1 MSLDTERDH
10 EQLPA
15 LDLQELEEIKVLIR
29 RGRQVGVLTHTEITV
44 ATAEFDLEEAEFEEL
59 HRLFERSE
67 IELVDEID
75 PATAANMTMER
86 APDKRARRRPKTAL
100 DLKPDM
106 TTDSLQLFLKD
117 IGKVRLLTAQE
128 EVDLGKRIERGD
140 LDAKQKMVESNLR
153 LVVSIAKHYR
163 NQGLPFLDLIQEGT
177 LGLVRAAEK
186 FDYRKGF
193 KFSTYATWW
202 IRQAIARALADKAR
216 TIRIPV
222 HVVEKLNKIGRA
234 ERKLITELGREP
246 TVEEIAELTG
256 IEPDEVESI
265 KRSAQA
271 PVSLEKPVGDEEESE
286 FGQFIADER
295 AESPYERA
303 VELLT
308 REALRAALEDLGYRE
323 RRVLELRYGLGGER
337 PRTLDEVGRRFNVT
351 RERVRQIENQ
361 SLKKLQN
368 VPETHKLRDDVE
380 ISSGYGLDRIRHQ
393 TQTPTAVEASGFGR
407 AQPVR

>member
-1 MSLDTERDH
+1 MGESARTQVPDERNGMSV
-10 EQLPA
+10 A
-15 LDLQELEEIKVLIR
+15 DLQELEEIKLLLTK
-29 RGRQVGVLTHTEITV
+29 GAQTGVLTYHEV
-44 ATAEFDLEEAEFEEL
+44 ATALAEVDLDESDIEDL
-59 HRLFERSE
+59 HSFLEKSE
-67 IELVDEID
+67 IELVEDLDPPVTPSADE
-75 PATAANMTMER
+75 R
-86 APDKRARRRPKTAL
+86 GLDKSRRRAKKTPGL

-128 EVDLGKRIERGD
+128 EVDLAKRIERGD

-153 LVVSIAKHYR
+153 LVVSIAKNYR

-234 ERKLITELGREP
+234 ERKLVTELGREP
-246 TVEEIAELTG
+246 TPDEIADVTG
-256 IEPDEVESI
+256 IEPEEVDSI

-295 AESPYERA
+295 AESPYDRA
-303 VELLT
+303 AEILT
-308 REALRAALEDLGYRE
+308 KEALREALENLSYRE
-323 RRVLELRYGLGGER
+323 RRVLELRYGLGGEH
-337 PRTLDEVGRRFNVT
+337 PRTLDEVGRTFNVT
-351 RERVRQIENQ
+351 RERIRQIENQ
-361 SLKKLQN
+361 SLKKLQSLA
-368 VPETHKLRDDVE
+368 EAQKLRDV
-380 ISSGYGLDRIRHQ
+380 
-393 TQTPTAVEASGFGR
+393 A
-407 AQPVR
+407 